1 MRLVPELV
9 CNTSSL
15 VLVLV
20 FSLVFYKRQEE
31 GTRGEGEEEAL
42 QVRSTRPLSVPFLLR
57 ISGKGTDV
65 ATPLWLEKCERIDFA
80 LKKWTNRVQKTA
92 KSRRTHAK
100 EPWEL
105 VRLCFRSLFRP

>member
-31 GTRGEGEEEAL
+31 GTRGEGEEEEREKSGGLAL
-42 QVRSTRPLSVPFLLR
+42 PCIVCRSFPP
-57 ISGKGTDV
+57 ISS
-65 ATPLWLEKCERIDFA
+65 P
-80 LKKWTNRVQKTA
+80 
-92 KSRRTHAK
+92 S
-100 EPWEL
+100 
-105 VRLCFRSLFRP
+105 SLFFPPIPHSKISHSLALSLQCSGYS

>member
-1 MRLVPELV
+1 MLADIFVDSRFV
-9 CNTSSL
+9 
-15 VLVLV
+15 
-20 FSLVFYKRQEE
+20 YRY
-31 GTRGEGEEEAL
+31 
-42 QVRSTRPLSVPFLLR
+42 RPLSVPFLLR

-65 ATPLWLEKCERIDFA
+65 ATPLGLEKYERIDFA